1 MYRYSPP
8 GLAAVGKRFFQR
20 PWGPIAIAGAV
31 VLVLFGASTPAL
43 ADDPPTP
50 PRAVPAPRGLP
61 ATPSGSSYETLITFA
76 NDSARDL
83 GALQQ
88 RARDVESARNETI
101 GKLITLATLTERP
114 SVVRDRLER
123 EAIRLSADTETRSLS
138 TLSPAVREA
147 TEEMRTLR
155 TELKQQ
161 YAALQADAIALAP
174 YAAMP
179 PADGA
184 WMAPA
189 QGELTQGFGKTTY
202 WGEPARVYDGVYY
215 RHFHD
220 GVDIATSMYSPV
232 VAAAPGRVVW
242 VGHLSDGAMVVLIAH
257 IGGLVSLYAH
267 LDDRIAPPRVA
278 AGDQV
283 QQGQIIGA
291 IGMTGQTT
299 GPHVHFVVWLNGE
312 LIDPLT
318 LIAP

>member
-1 MYRYSPP
+1 MWKWLVP
-8 GLAAVGKRFFQR
+8 GRF
-20 PWGPIAIAGAV
+20 GPVVIAGVAA
-31 VLVLFGASTPAL
+31 LLFFSTATPAL

-61 ATPSGSSYETLITFA
+61 ATPSGASYEKLVNFA

-88 RARDVESARNETI
+88 QAREVDAARNETI
-101 GKLITLATLTERP
+101 GQLITLAALTERP
-114 SVVRDRLER
+114 GKIRDRLER
-123 EAIRLSADTETRSLS
+123 EAIRLSASDETDTAS

-147 TEEMRTLR
+147 TQEMRTLR
-155 TELKQQ
+155 TELTQQ
-161 YAALQADAIALAP
+161 YVALQADAIALAP

-179 PADGA
+179 PANGA
-184 WMAPA
+184 WMAPVL
-189 QGELTQGFGKTTY
+189 GEMTQGFGRTTY
-202 WGEPARVYDGVYY
+202 WGEPARVYGGVYY
-215 RHFHD
+215 AHFHD

-242 VGHLSDGAMVVLIAH
+242 VGHLPDGAMVVIIAH

-283 QQGQIIGA
+283 QEGQIIGA
-291 IGMTGQTT
+291 IGMTGMTT
-299 GPHVHFVVWLNGE
+299 GPHVHFVVWRDGE
-312 LIDPLT
+312 LIDPFT
-318 LIAP
+318 LIAR